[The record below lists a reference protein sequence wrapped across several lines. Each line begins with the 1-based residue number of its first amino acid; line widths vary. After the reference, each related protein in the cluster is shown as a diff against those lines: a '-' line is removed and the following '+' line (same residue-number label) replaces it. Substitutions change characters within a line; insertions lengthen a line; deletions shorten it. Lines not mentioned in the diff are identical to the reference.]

1 MPPRLTSF
9 PITVMEDI
17 TRRHPIPCSSL
28 YPPRKR
34 GRAERGRAANCGP
47 ARGDGQITAPH
58 VFCPA
63 SAAGRLQRP
72 PTAAFGSP
80 DLLRR
85 WQLLHRL
92 LGSLERLL
100 RAFVQNEL
108 IALGRDFAEL
118 AHHCAGSGRDQ
129 PPDDDVLL
137 KAVQRIDL
145 AVDRRLGENPGGL
158 LERCRRNE
166 RAGLERG
173 LGDAEE
179 NRIA

>member
-1 MPPRLTSF
+1 MLATRTCLRCALLVTKTKGDTRPKGEMPVGRPFEIESF
-9 PITVMEDI
+9 GMLVRGWVHAPQA
-17 TRRHPIPCSSL
+17 RR
-28 YPPRKR
+28 
-34 GRAERGRAANCGP
+34 G
-47 ARGDGQITAPH
+47 
-58 VFCPA
+58 
-63 SAAGRLQRP
+63 GRLQRP
-72 PTAAFGSP
+72 PTAACGSP

-85 WQLLHRL
+85 WQLLDRL

-100 RAFVQNEL
+100 RAFVQNKL
-108 IALGRDFAEL
+108 IALGRDFAQL
-118 AHHCAGSGRDQ
+118 AHHGAGSGRDQ

-137 KAVQRIDL
+137 QAVQRIDL

-179 NRIA
+179 NRIAV